1 MYKLEYRSK
10 NTMMRKPSLRTCTVH
25 CKIYKY
31 SVCVTMYTLTINET
45 LHCRKQL
52 QYTVEPQLSFFR
64 ILDKSNYENDCS
76 IMNRG
81 SGS

>member
-1 MYKLEYRSK
+1 
-10 NTMMRKPSLRTCTVH
+10 
-25 CKIYKY
+25 
-31 SVCVTMYTLTINET
+31 MYTLTINET

-64 ILDKSNYENDCS
+64 ILDKPNYENDCS